1 MKSIIKDIIFFIL
14 NSIATP
20 DSKARILM
28 YHSVGDNK
36 AFFTVKAVQFERH
49 LAYLAKNNFKVVF
62 LSELIQKI
70 KNKEPLEKIVCL
82 TFDDGYYDNYKEVF
96 PLLQK
101 YKMPAT
107 IFLPTGFIGKE
118 FMPHTKR
125 HIDLGS
131 ELHNDAILDI
141 ESSRKDIREL
151 IGTDAGILA
160 YPKGKYTSDIVAYL
174 QKNNWRGAVTVEE
187 GSVDHTSDVYLL
199 KRNSIDSSTSFIQF
213 KGKVTGVVDMYQ
225 GLK

>member
-70 KNKEPLEKIVCL
+70 KNKEPLEKMVCL

-107 IFLPTGFIGKE
+107 IFLPTGFIGKEFMTSNGVRLVIMFKEHVQEMHESGLVE

-160 YPKGKYTSDIVAYL
+160 YPKGK
-174 QKNNWRGAVTVEE
+174 
-187 GSVDHTSDVYLL
+187 
-199 KRNSIDSSTSFIQF
+199 
-213 KGKVTGVVDMYQ
+213 
-225 GLK
+225 